1 MIKQIK
7 NYISDSVQTQQKILE
22 DENILNKIQLISE
35 TIISAL
41 KNGNK
46 ILFVGNGGSASDCD
60 HLATEFVSKFYK
72 DRHAFN
78 AISLTSNNA
87 LITALSNDFS
97 YDKAFSRQIEAIG
110 QKGDVLFALSTSG
123 NSKNVVESI
132 EIANEMNLTTI
143 GLVGSKKSDMDEICS
158 ILIKI
163 PSVETP
169 NIQEAQMVIGHL
181 ICKLVEDKL
190 FGKE

>member
-41 KNGNK
+41 KNGKK

-163 PSVETP
+163 PSAETP
-169 NIQEAQMVIGHL
+169 NIQESQMVIGHL

>member
-1 MIKQIK
+1 M
-7 NYISDSVQTQQKILE
+7 
-22 DENILNKIQLISE
+22 
-35 TIISAL
+35 
-41 KNGNK
+41 
-46 ILFVGNGGSASDCD
+46 
-60 HLATEFVSKFYK
+60 
-72 DRHAFN
+72 
-78 AISLTSNNA
+78 
-87 LITALSNDFS
+87 
-97 YDKAFSRQIEAIG
+97 
-110 QKGDVLFALSTSG
+110 FALSTSG

>member
-163 PSVETP
+163 PSAETP
-169 NIQEAQMVIGHL
+169 NIQESQMVIGHL

>member
-1 MIKQIK
+1 MNNQIK
-7 NYISDSVQTQQKILE
+7 TYI
-22 DENILNKIQLISE
+22 ENSIEVRKNIIANEKMIEAIKEISR

-41 KNGNK
+41 KNENK

-97 YDKAFSRQIEAIG
+97 YEKAFSRQIEAIG
-110 QKGDVLFALSTSG
+110 KKGDILIALSTSG
-123 NSKNVVESI
+123 NSKNI
-132 EIANEMNLTTI
+132 INAINIANEMGLVTI
-143 GLVGSKKSDMDEICS
+143 GFTGQQKCNMDEICS
-158 ILIKI
+158 TLIKL
-163 PSVETP
+163 PSTETP
-169 NIQEAQMVIGHL
+169 NIQEATMMLGHL
-181 ICKLVEDKL
+181 ICKIVEDEL
-190 FGKE
+190 LA